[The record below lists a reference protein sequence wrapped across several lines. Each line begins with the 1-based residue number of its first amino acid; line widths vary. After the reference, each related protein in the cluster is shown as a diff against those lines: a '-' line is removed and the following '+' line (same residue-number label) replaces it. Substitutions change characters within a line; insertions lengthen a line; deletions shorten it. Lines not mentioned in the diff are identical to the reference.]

1 MPSRNQPETM
11 PVEVFLEPV
20 PPPMREIVD
29 RLRVILK
36 RATPEA
42 AERVR
47 LGWRILAYDLPIR
60 KHGAYFA
67 WIGAEKTHVHIGF
80 PKGVLMDDPRGVLK
94 GAGITKYARWLTY
107 VPGAPIDEELVTELV
122 LDAKHVAE
130 IPKGLALELRR
141 QRDERDERDERDT
154 APDQGEIPSR

>member
-1 MPSRNQPETM
+1 MPSRHQPETM
-11 PVEVFLEPV
+11 PVEAFLETY

-47 LGWRILAYDLPIR
+47 LGWRILAYDLPIKR
-60 KHGAYFA
+60 NGAYFA

-80 PKGVLMDDPRGVLK
+80 PKGVLMDDPARVLK
-94 GAGITKYARWLTY
+94 GTGITKYARWLTY
-107 VPGAPIDEELVTELV
+107 VPGQPIDAEQVTELV
-122 LDAKHVAE
+122 LEAARVAV
-130 IPKGLALELRR
+130 IPKGLGLELLR
-141 QRDERDERDERDT
+141 ERS
-154 APDQGEIPSR
+154 G

>member
-1 MPSRNQPETM
+1 M
-11 PVEVFLEPV
+11 PVEAFLESY
-20 PPPMREIVD
+20 PPPMREVVD

-47 LGWRILAYDLPIR
+47 LGWRILAYDLPIKR
-60 KHGAYFA
+60 NGAYFA

-80 PKGVLMDDPRGVLK
+80 PKGVLVDDPNRVLK

-107 VPGAPIDEELVTELV
+107 VPGQPIDAAQVTELV
-122 LDAKHVAE
+122 LEAARVAV
-130 IPKGLALELRR
+130 IPKGLGLEMLRDR
-141 QRDERDERDERDT
+141 S
-154 APDQGEIPSR
+154 G

>member
-1 MPSRNQPETM
+1 MPSRKLEETM

-29 RLRVILK
+29 RLRAILK
-36 RATPEA
+36 AATPEA

-107 VPGAPIDEELVTELV
+107 VPGAPIDEDLITELV
-122 LDAKHVAE
+122 LEAKHVAE

-141 QRDERDERDERDT
+141 RRDEESD
-154 APDQGEIPSR
+154 

>member
-1 MPSRNQPETM
+1 MPSRRPDETM
-11 PVEVFLEPV
+11 PVEVFLETY
-20 PPPMREIVD
+20 PPPMREIAD

-47 LGWRILAYDLPIR
+47 LGWRLLAYDLPIKR
-60 KHGAYFA
+60 HGAYFA

-80 PKGVLMDDPRGVLK
+80 PKGVLMDDPRRVLK

-107 VPGAPIDEELVTELV
+107 VPGQPIDEDLVTELV
-122 LDAKHVAE
+122 IEAARVAVV
-130 IPKGLALELRR
+130 PKGLGLELKR
-141 QRDERDERDERDT
+141 ERS
-154 APDQGEIPSR
+154 G

>member
-1 MPSRNQPETM
+1 MPSRHQPETM
-11 PVEVFLEPV
+11 PVEAFLETY

-47 LGWRILAYDLPIR
+47 LGWRILAYDLPIKR
-60 KHGAYFA
+60 NGAYFA

-80 PKGVLMDDPRGVLK
+80 PKGVLMDDPERVLK

-107 VPGAPIDEELVTELV
+107 VPGQPIDAEQVTELV
-122 LDAKHVAE
+122 LEAARVAV
-130 IPKGLALELRR
+130 IPKGLGLELLR
-141 QRDERDERDERDT
+141 ERS
-154 APDQGEIPSR
+154 G

>member
-1 MPSRNQPETM
+1 MTPRRHPETM
-11 PVEVFLEPV
+11 PVEAFLETY

-47 LGWRILAYDLPIR
+47 LGWRILAYDLPIKR
-60 KHGAYFA
+60 TGAYFA

-80 PKGVLMDDPRGVLK
+80 PKGVLMDDPERVLK

-107 VPGAPIDEELVTELV
+107 VPGQPIDAEQVTELV
-122 LDAKHVAE
+122 LEAARVAV
-130 IPKGLALELRR
+130 IPKGLGLELLR
-141 QRDERDERDERDT
+141 ERS
-154 APDQGEIPSR
+154 G

>member
-1 MPSRNQPETM
+1 MPSRHQPETM
-11 PVEVFLEPV
+11 PVEAFLETY

-47 LGWRILAYDLPIR
+47 LGWRILAYDLPIKR
-60 KHGAYFA
+60 NGAYFA

-80 PKGVLMDDPRGVLK
+80 PKGVLMDDPERILK

-107 VPGAPIDEELVTELV
+107 VPGQPIDAEQVTELV
-122 LDAKHVAE
+122 LEAARVAV
-130 IPKGLALELRR
+130 IPKGLGLELL
-141 QRDERDERDERDT
+141 RDRS
-154 APDQGEIPSR
+154 G

>member
-1 MPSRNQPETM
+1 MPSRKPEETM

-20 PPPMREIVD
+20 PTPMREIVD

-36 RATPEA
+36 AATPEA

-47 LGWRILAYDLPIR
+47 LGWQILAYDLPIR

-94 GAGITKYARWLTY
+94 GEGITKYARWLTY
-107 VPGAPIDEELVTELV
+107 VPGAPIDADLVTELV
-122 LDAKHVAE
+122 LEAKHVAE

-141 QRDERDERDERDT
+141 RRDEESD
-154 APDQGEIPSR
+154 